1 MIYYLG
7 ILKGLRFAP
16 NMTFLKEN
24 HVKTSTTR
32 ILSKRT
38 GSGWAAEAL
47 GNKLT
52 NMMSKW
58 KKKSSL
64 LSTNV
69 WHYQRK
75 KNTYKLHHLVT

>member
-16 NMTFLKEN
+16 NMKFFKEN

-32 ILSKRT
+32 ILSERT
-38 GSGWAAEAL
+38 GSGWEAEGL

-64 LSTNV
+64 FIN
-69 WHYQRK
+69 
-75 KNTYKLHHLVT
+75 